1 MNESHHH
8 HSHEH
13 IHDPTNISAL
23 NLFLVVILNF
33 VIAFAEIFGGVF
45 SGSVSLISD
54 AMHNFSDG
62 LSVLISYI
70 AIKIQQ
76 KKNDEKRTFGYK
88 RSSII
93 SAFINSLVL
102 IFISLFLF
110 REAYEKFL
118 HPTSINSSIIILVAI
133 VATIANSLGVFLLHR
148 GSKEDINIK
157 SSYLHLLGDALS
169 SIGVIVAGI
178 LILFFHINW
187 VDPLIA
193 TLISLYI
200 LKESFDILKN
210 STNILFEGVPDD
222 IDVYKI
228 VEEIKQ
234 IDGVD
239 DVHHVHVWCLN
250 EKNVN
255 FEAHVN
261 IKDVLVSQTKKTL
274 VEIEDRLK
282 KFGINHVTVQF
293 EHDSCK
299 GIGVIKN

>member
-1 MNESHHH
+1 MSESNHHH
-8 HSHEH
+8 FHEH

-33 VIAFAEIFGGVF
+33 VIAFAEIFGGIF

-70 AIKIQQ
+70 AIRIQQ

-88 RSSII
+88 RSGII

-110 REAYEKFL
+110 KEAYEKFL
-118 HPTSINSSIIILVAI
+118 HPTNINSSVIILVAI
-133 VATIANSLGVFLLHR
+133 VATVANSLGVFLLRR

-169 SIGVIVAGI
+169 SIGVVVAGV
-178 LILFFHINW
+178 LIFFFKINW

-200 LKESFDILKN
+200 LRESFDILKN
-210 STNILFEGVPDD
+210 STNILFEGAPDNID
-222 IDVYKI
+222 IYKI

-234 IDGVD
+234 IDDVY
-239 DVHHVHVWCLN
+239 DVHHVHLWCLD
-250 EKNVN
+250 EKNIN

-261 IKDVLVSQTKKTL
+261 IKDVMVSQTKKIL
-274 VEIEDRLK
+274 EEIEDRLK
-282 KFGINHVTVQF
+282 SFGINHVTVQF

>member
-1 MNESHHH
+1 MSESHH

-13 IHDPTNISAL
+13 IHDPTNINAL
-23 NLFLVVILNF
+23 ILFLVVILNF
-33 VIAFAEIFGGVF
+33 VIAFAEIFGGIL

-54 AMHNFSDG
+54 AMHNLSDG
-62 LSVLISYI
+62 ISVMISYI

-76 KKNDEKRTFGYK
+76 KKNDKKRTFGYK
-88 RSSII
+88 RSGII

-110 REAYEKFL
+110 KEAYEKFL
-118 HPTSINSSIIILVAI
+118 HPTSINSSIVILVAI
-133 VATIANSLGVFLLHR
+133 VATVANSLGVFLLHR
-148 GSKEDINIK
+148 DSKEDINIK

-178 LILFFHINW
+178 LIFFFHINW
-187 VDPLIA
+187 VDPFIA

-222 IDVYKI
+222 IDIYKI
-228 VEEIKQ
+228 VDEIKQ

-250 EKNVN
+250 EKNIN